1 MKIIDELT
9 TKATTKFIS
18 KILTII
24 TGLAVFDAIYFHFIY
39 RGFRKMIHEI
49 QGFPMVVRLESALIC
64 YLVLT
69 GLLYYFIILPG
80 RPATDAALLGVG
92 TYAVYETTSYAVLKK
107 WEPQIV
113 IIDSLWGGALF
124 YLVTSVVYF
133 VNM

>member
-39 RGFRKMIHEI
+39 RKFRKMIHEI